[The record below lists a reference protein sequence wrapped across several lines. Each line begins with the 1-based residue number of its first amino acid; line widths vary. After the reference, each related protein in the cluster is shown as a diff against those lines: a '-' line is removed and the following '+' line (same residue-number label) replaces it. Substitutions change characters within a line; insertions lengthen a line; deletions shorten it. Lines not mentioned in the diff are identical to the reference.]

1 MVRIHAVV
9 VVVLLQVYIREIIL
23 LDDQHFTSGA
33 TKLLLPEMKTN
44 NGHTSILL
52 SIIRLNCTIS

>member
-33 TKLLLPEMKTN
+33 TKLLLP
-44 NGHTSILL
+44 
-52 SIIRLNCTIS
+52 